1 MNGKFLVTTPI
12 YYINDKPSVGS
23 AYTTIIADILARWN
37 RLKEIDT
44 FFLTGLDENSSKTVK
59 AAKEKKYKD
68 IQNYADD
75 MYKEWVKV
83 WKKLNISYDGFI
95 RTTSEKHKKIVQD
108 FFNKA
113 YKKGDIYLGEYEGLY
128 CGGCEEFKRET
139 DLEGGLCPYHKTK
152 PLKIK
157 ERNYFFKLS
166 KYEEDILKLVKK
178 NEKFVL
184 PKSRRTEIINFIES
198 GLTDISVSRPN
209 LKWGIDVPFD
219 KNQKVWVWYDALYN
233 YKSGVDKKY
242 WKGRVVHL
250 VGKDI
255 QKFHCII
262 WPAMLLSASESLP
275 TTIFSHGFFT
285 INGEK
290 MSKSLGNAIDPVYIS
305 EKYGVDALR
314 YFLIKEI
321 SFGEDGDFSE
331 EDLKKRLN
339 NELAN
344 DLGNLVSRV
353 LTLVEKEK
361 VMLRG
366 KKELEKKLDLK
377 KIEKLMNEYELTE
390 ALKEIWKFVIECNK
404 YVNDKKPWGLK
415 GKELENV
422 LYNLVE
428 SLRIIAILLS
438 PFIPETCDRINKQL
452 GVKAGKLKDC
462 KFGKFKGKIKK
473 GEVLF
478 RKI

>member
-1 MNGKFLVTTPI
+1 
-12 YYINDKPSVGS
+12 
-23 AYTTIIADILARWN
+23 
-37 RLKEIDT
+37 
-44 FFLTGLDENSSKTVK
+44 
-59 AAKEKKYKD
+59 
-68 IQNYADD
+68 
-75 MYKEWVKV
+75 
-83 WKKLNISYDGFI
+83 
-95 RTTSEKHKKIVQD
+95 
-108 FFNKA
+108 
-113 YKKGDIYLGEYEGLY
+113 
-128 CGGCEEFKRET
+128 
-139 DLEGGLCPYHKTK
+139 
-152 PLKIK
+152 
-157 ERNYFFKLS
+157 
-166 KYEEDILKLVKK
+166 
-178 NEKFVL
+178 
-184 PKSRRTEIINFIES
+184 
-198 GLTDISVSRPN
+198 
-209 LKWGIDVPFD
+209 
-219 KNQKVWVWYDALYN
+219 
-233 YKSGVDKKY
+233 
-242 WKGRVVHL
+242 
-250 VGKDI
+250 
-255 QKFHCII
+255 
-262 WPAMLLSASESLP
+262 MLLSASESLP

-353 LTLVEKEK
+353 LTLVEKNK
-361 VMLRG
+361 VKLEG

-377 KIEKLMNEYELTE
+377 KIEKLMDEYKLTE

-404 YVNDKKPWGLK
+404 YVNDKKPWELE

-428 SLRIIAILLS
+428 SLRIIGILLS

-452 GVKAGKLKDC
+452 GVKEGKLKDC

-478 RKI
+478 KKI